1 MIFADKLISLR
12 KKNGW
17 SQEELAEKL
26 GVSRQAVSK
35 WESAQTV
42 PDLDKILLMARLF
55 GVSTDYLLKDEIEAE
70 EHVGDGEEP
79 DAKAVKRISLA
90 FAQEYLS
97 WRANAAKRI
106 ALGVALCILAAIPLI
121 LLSGASA
128 VYPISESVAVGV
140 GLIALFVVVASAVAI
155 MIHCGF
161 LNAPYEFLEK
171 EDFELEYGVE
181 GLVKEKQKEYR
192 PVYGKINIIGVV
204 LCILSPVPLVVG
216 ALMSLDDFWLVCL
229 TDVLLCIV
237 AAAVYMFVRVG
248 TVWGAMQ
255 RLLREGEFEH
265 KSKKGNRLHEAVE
278 GAYWSIATA
287 GYLLW
292 SFLSGDWHITWVV
305 WPVAG
310 VLFGAIEAVMG
321 YKEKDQDSQL

>member
-1 MIFADKLISLR
+1 MIFADKLILLR

-55 GVSTDYLLKDEIEAE
+55 GVSTDYLLKDEIEQE
-70 EHVGDGEEP
+70 EHVGDGEPIEN
-79 DAKAVKRISLA
+79 KKKLSLA
-90 FAQEYLS
+90 FAHEYLT
-97 WRANAAKRI
+97 WRMGAAKRI
-106 ALGVALCILAAIPLI
+106 ALGVALCILAATPLI
-121 LLSGASA
+121 LLGGLSEG
-128 VYPISESVAVGV
+128 YGISEDVAGGV
-140 GLIALFVVVASAVAI
+140 GLIVLLALIAAAVAVFV
-155 MIHCGF
+155 HCGF

-181 GLVKEKQKEYR
+181 GMVKEKQKQYR
-192 PVYGKINIIGVV
+192 SIYAKANIIGAV
-204 LCILSPVPLVVG
+204 LCILSPVPLVAG
-216 ALMSLDDFWLVCL
+216 ALMSLDDFYLVCL

-255 RLLREGEFEH
+255 RLLREGEFEP